1 MSKLK
6 EKEIEELRELAE
18 LARDGSF
25 NELSRFHEEAMPDR
39 ILALINDRKHLRQA
53 IRFAL
58 ERFKPTGPA
67 AIKLRE
73 ALADTEG

>member
-25 NELSRFHEEAMPDR
+25 NELSRFHEEAMPER

-53 IRFAL
+53 IQFAL
-58 ERFKPTGPA
+58 GRFKPTGPA
-67 AIKLRE
+67 AIRLRK